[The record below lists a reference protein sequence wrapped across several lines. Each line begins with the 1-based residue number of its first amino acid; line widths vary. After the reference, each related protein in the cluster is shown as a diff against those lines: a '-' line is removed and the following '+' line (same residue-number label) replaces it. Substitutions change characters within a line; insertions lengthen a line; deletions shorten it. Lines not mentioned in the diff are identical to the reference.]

1 MPRNEGE
8 VLFYGLEGI
17 DKKLDNIISTLN
29 LDKQNFEIKLIMM
42 EAITNAFF
50 HGNNSKEDKLKLV
63 CLHYELKD
71 NLLLIEVT
79 HCGESFKNISIPK
92 EINDEDLLKESGRG
106 LYLIGCYTDE
116 VKFKGNSIIMKK
128 YVNKGAVV

>member
-1 MPRNEGE
+1 MFLEISKFVNKLSLQRKNFRALKSWIPVKSLILLRETFKE
-8 VLFYGLEGI
+8 VIAAKF
-17 DKKLDNIISTLN
+17 DVSTLP
-29 LDKQNFEIKLIMM
+29 L
-42 EAITNAFF
+42 
-50 HGNNSKEDKLKLV
+50 GRPV
-63 CLHYELKD
+63 
-71 NLLLIEVT
+71 
-79 HCGESFKNISIPK
+79 SIPK